1 MFEYR
6 VVWKREGQRKKT
18 RKSKSLKIIQK
29 WLWLLGDTPW
39 KAFGK
44 EPDAHVCCAGGYNE
58 MCACGGITY
67 EEQAEQKKAEQPK
80 IEYIRVEYR
89 HVGPWAEGGLSLVD
103 DVLRKAEQVK
113 P

>member
-6 VVWKREGQRKKT
+6 VAWKREGQRKKT

-44 EPDAHVCCAGGYNE
+44 EPDDYLCCYGGD
-58 MCACGGITY
+58 CGCRGYTY
-67 EEQAEQKKAEQPK
+67 RQQSEAKKAEQPK

-103 DVLRKAEQVK
+103 DVLRKAEQGDG
-113 P
+113 